1 MFKDLADFINFLEE
15 KKELVRISTPVS
27 SELEITEIADRT
39 IKNNGPALLFENV
52 DEKQIPVL
60 INLFGSESRMAWA
73 LGIDNLNE
81 LSDIA
86 NKLINLPKNPP
97 KSLMGKLK
105 ILNELINLS
114 KSSPKILKK
123 APCQDIVLTGSD
135 INLFELPILKCWPD
149 DAGKFITLPLVIT
162 RNLNTGQ
169 RNVGTY
175 RMQVY
180 DEKTTGMHW
189 QTHKVGTAHYR
200 KAKDIG
206 NGKMEVAVA
215 IGGDPVTIWSGS
227 LPLPPDMDELLVAG
241 VLKGSP
247 VELVKCKT
255 VDLEVPA
262 NCEFVLEGYI
272 NVGEQRKEG
281 PFGDHTGFYSE
292 PSEYPV
298 FHLTAIT
305 HKTNPIYPA
314 VVVGKPPSEDYFM
327 GKASSKLMLPALQLT
342 LPEIIDVNMPA
353 EGLFHNFV
361 IVSMRK
367 EYPGHVR
374 KVMYGIWGLGLMSLA
389 KIIVVVDHYVDVENV
404 SEVAWRI
411 GTNIDPDR
419 DIVIVKG
426 PTDDLDH
433 ASEVPKYGG
442 KMGIDATAKG
452 ELDGYTRDWPD
463 EIVMAEEIKN
473 LVDNKWDNYNI
484 GI

>member
-1 MFKDLADFINFLEE
+1 MFDDLSDFINFLEE
-15 KKELVRISTPVS
+15 KNQLVRISTPVS

-52 DEKQIPVL
+52 DDKNIPVA
-60 INLFGSESRMAWA
+60 INLFGSEERMAFA
-73 LGIDNLNE
+73 LGVDNLNE
-81 LSDIA
+81 LPGVV
-86 NKLINLPKNPP
+86 NKLIDLTKNPP
-97 KSLMGKLK
+97 KSILDKVKM
-105 ILNELINLS
+105 LNELINIS
-114 KSSPKILKK
+114 KSSPKLVKK
-123 APCQDIVLTGSD
+123 APCQDVVLTGD
-135 INLFELPILKCWPD
+135 KINLFELPILKCWPD

-175 RMQVY
+175 RMQIY
-180 DEKTTGMHW
+180 DKNTTGMHW

-200 KAKDIG
+200 KAEEMAQQ
-206 NGKMEVAVA
+206 KMEVAVA
-215 IGGDPVTIWSGS
+215 IGGDPLTIWSGS

-247 VELVKCKT
+247 IELVKCKT

-272 NVGEQRKEG
+272 NIGEQRIEG

-305 HKTNPIYPA
+305 HKDNPIYPA
-314 VVVGKPPSEDYFM
+314 VIVGKPPTEDYFM

-342 LPEIIDVNMPA
+342 MPEIVDVHMPA
-353 EGLFHNFV
+353 EGLFHNFA
-361 IVSMRK
+361 IVSMKK
-367 EYPGHVR
+367 EYPGHVQ
-374 KVMYGIWGLGLMSLA
+374 KVMYGLWGMGLMALT
-389 KIIVVVDHYVDVENV
+389 KIIVVVDDYVDVENI
-404 SEVAWRI
+404 SEVTWRI
-411 GTNIDPDR
+411 GTNIDPSR
-419 DIVIVKG
+419 DLVILKG

-442 KMGIDATAKG
+442 KIGIDATSKG
-452 ELDGYTRDWPD
+452 KVDGFNRDWPD
-463 EIVMAEEIKN
+463 EIVMSKEIKK
-473 LVDNKWDNYNI
+473 LVEKKWDNYKI
-484 GI
+484 

>member
-1 MFKDLADFINFLEE
+1 MFDDLSDFINFLEE
-15 KKELVRISTPVS
+15 KNQLVRISTPVS

-52 DEKQIPVL
+52 DDKNIPVA
-60 INLFGSESRMAWA
+60 INLFGSEERMAFA
-73 LGIDNLNE
+73 LGVDNLNE
-81 LSDIA
+81 LPRVV
-86 NKLINLPKNPP
+86 NKLIDLTKNPP
-97 KSLMGKLK
+97 KSIIDKVKM
-105 ILNELINLS
+105 LNELINIS
-114 KSSPKILKK
+114 KSSPKLVKK
-123 APCQDIVLTGSD
+123 APCQDVVLTGD
-135 INLFELPILKCWPD
+135 KINLFELPILKCWPD

-175 RMQVY
+175 RMQIY
-180 DEKTTGMHW
+180 DKNTTGMHW

-200 KAKDIG
+200 KAEEMAQQ
-206 NGKMEVAVA
+206 KMEVAVA
-215 IGGDPVTIWSGS
+215 IGGDPLTIWSGS

-247 VELVKCKT
+247 IELVKCKT

-272 NVGEQRKEG
+272 NIGEQRIEG

-305 HKTNPIYPA
+305 HKDNPIYPA
-314 VVVGKPPSEDYFM
+314 VIVGKPPTEDYFM

-342 LPEIIDVNMPA
+342 MPEIVDVHMPA
-353 EGLFHNFV
+353 EGLFHNFA
-361 IVSMRK
+361 IVSMKK
-367 EYPGHVR
+367 EYPGHVQ
-374 KVMYGIWGLGLMSLA
+374 KVMYGLWGMGLMALT
-389 KIIVVVDHYVDVENV
+389 KIIVVVDDYVDVENI
-404 SEVAWRI
+404 SEVTWRI
-411 GTNIDPDR
+411 GTNIDPSR
-419 DIVIVKG
+419 DLVILKG

-442 KMGIDATAKG
+442 KIGIDATSKG
-452 ELDGYTRDWPD
+452 KVDGFNRDWPD
-463 EIVMAEEIKN
+463 EIVMSKEIKK
-473 LVDNKWDNYNI
+473 LVEKKWDNYKI
-484 GI
+484 

>member
-1 MFKDLADFINFLEE
+1 MFHDLSEFINFLEE
-15 KKELVRISTPVS
+15 KNDLVRISTPVS

-52 DEKQIPVL
+52 DNRDIPVL
-60 INLFGSESRMAWA
+60 INLFGSEARMAWA
-73 LGIDNLNE
+73 LGVENLNA
-81 LSDIA
+81 LSGIA
-86 NKLINLPKNPP
+86 NQLINLTKNPP
-97 KSLMGKLK
+97 KSILDKLK
-105 ILNELINLS
+105 ILSELVNLS

-123 APCQDIVLTGSD
+123 APCQDIVLTGD
-135 INLFELPILKCWPD
+135 EINLFKLPVLKCWPD

-200 KAKDIG
+200 KAKET
-206 NGKMEVAVA
+206 NRNKMEVAVA
-215 IGGDPVTIWSGS
+215 LGGDPVTIWSGS

-241 VLKGSP
+241 VLKGGP

-262 NCEFVLEGYI
+262 YCEFVLEGYI
-272 NVGEQRKEG
+272 NIGEQRVEG

-305 HKTNPIYPA
+305 HRANPIYPA
-314 VVVGKPPSEDYFM
+314 VIVGKPPSEDYFM

-342 LPEIIDVNMPA
+342 MPEIVDVNMPA
-353 EGLFHNFV
+353 EGLFHNFA
-361 IVSMRK
+361 IVSMKK
-367 EYPGHVR
+367 EYPGHVQ
-374 KVMYGIWGLGLMSLA
+374 KVMYGLWGLGLMALT
-389 KIIVVVDHYVDVENV
+389 KIIIVVDHYVDVENT

-411 GTNIDPDR
+411 GTNIDPSR
-419 DIVIVKG
+419 DLVMAKG
-426 PTDDLDH
+426 PADDLDH

-442 KMGIDATAKG
+442 KIGIDATSKG
-452 ELDGYTRDWPD
+452 KLDGFKRDWPD
-463 EIVMAEEIKN
+463 EIMMTEEIKN
-473 LVDNKWDNYNI
+473 LVDMKWNDYKI
-484 GI
+484 

>member
-1 MFKDLADFINFLEE
+1 MFKDLSDFINFLEE
-15 KKELVRISTPVS
+15 KNELVRISTPVS

-39 IKNNGPALLFENV
+39 IKSKGPALLFENV
-52 DEKQIPVL
+52 DGQKIPVL
-60 INLFGSESRMAWA
+60 INLFGSEARMAWA
-73 LGIDNLNE
+73 LGIDSLND
-81 LSDIA
+81 LSDIS

-97 KSLMGKLK
+97 KSLMEKLK

-114 KSSPKILKK
+114 KSSPKILKN
-123 APCQDIVLTGSD
+123 APCQDIVLKGD
-135 INLFELPILKCWPD
+135 EINLFELPILKCWPG

-180 DEKTTGMHW
+180 DERTTGMHW
-189 QTHKVGTAHYR
+189 QTHKVGTSHYR
-200 KAKDIG
+200 KAKDFG
-206 NGKMEVAVA
+206 NSKLEVAVA

-241 VLKGSP
+241 ILKGSS

-262 NCEFVLEGYI
+262 NSEFVLEGYI
-272 NVGEQRKEG
+272 DVGEERIEG

-292 PSEYPV
+292 PAKYPV
-298 FHLTAIT
+298 FHLTALT
-305 HKTNPIYPA
+305 RKTNPIYPA

-361 IVSMRK
+361 IVSMKK

-374 KVMYGIWGLGLMSLA
+374 KVMYGLWGLGLMSLT
-389 KIIVVVDHYVDVENV
+389 KIIIVVDHYVDVEDI

-411 GTNIDPDR
+411 GTNVDPGR
-419 DIVIVKG
+419 DLVIVKG

-442 KMGIDATAKG
+442 KMGIDATSKG
-452 ELDGYTRDWPD
+452 ELDGFNRDWPD
-463 EIVMAEEIKN
+463 EIMMTDEIKK
-473 LVDNKWDNYNI
+473 LVDKKWTNYRI
-484 GI
+484 